1 MITEPTE
8 KQYLPSSKNLGFL
21 ANVFGIS
28 WIILH
33 FMPRF
38 CIFLDYTKSLTK
50 IAAIILAKKATFL
63 LNFLTRMTSSFGFL
77 GNKNKVDYVQTLCY
91 FFYIYLYFSTSIFY
105 MERNI
110 IQWLESFSTFRRIC
124 NMQEK

>member
-1 MITEPTE
+1 MFNNNNAEKFNDFGNFFKKYIYSAIACMITEPTE
-8 KQYLPSSKNLGFL
+8 KQYLPSSRNLGFL

-50 IAAIILAKKATFL
+50 IAAIILAKKSYIFVE
-63 LNFLTRMTSSFGFL
+63 FFD
-77 GNKNKVDYVQTLCY
+77 KNDKQ
-91 FFYIYLYFSTSIFY
+91 FWFSG
-105 MERNI
+105 
-110 IQWLESFSTFRRIC
+110 Q
-124 NMQEK
+124 QEQG